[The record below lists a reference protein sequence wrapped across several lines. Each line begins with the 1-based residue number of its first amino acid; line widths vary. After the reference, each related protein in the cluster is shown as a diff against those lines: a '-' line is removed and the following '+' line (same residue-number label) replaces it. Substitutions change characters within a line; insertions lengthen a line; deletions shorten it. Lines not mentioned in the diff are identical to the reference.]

1 MTGFTVRFGSTPHQV
16 DDAVPSLLVI
26 GKMQE
31 TFTEFSFEAAHMTR
45 PFATLHGHTFTVR
58 LTLVGEPDPVYGWTH
73 NLNQIHV
80 VLDDLKALVDHRY
93 LNEIP
98 GLEVP
103 SLENVSR
110 WMYNYLSPRIPG
122 VAKVSLF
129 RGQVG
134 NMEGCV
140 YSGEG

>member
-1 MTGFTVRFGSTPHQV
+1 
-16 DDAVPSLLVI
+16 
-26 GKMQE
+26 MQE

-45 PFATLHGHTFTVR
+45 PYATLHGHTFTVR
-58 LTLVGEPDPVYGWTH
+58 ITLVGQPDPVYGWTH

-80 VLDDLKALVDHRY
+80 VLDELKALVDHKY
-93 LNEIP
+93 LNDIP

-110 WMYNYLSPRIPG
+110 WMYNYLTPRIPG

-134 NMEGCV
+134 SMEGCI
-140 YSGEG
+140 YSGGG